1 MASNSHHPLAFYLLR
16 FISATISLEN
26 SNYFY
31 SSLYYIG
38 RSHLSTL
45 IVYSIGDKQY
55 AYSNF
60 FCRFNRINMCSLP
73 YIDDSMPAPNKPC
86 LISAPACKA
95 AEASEP

>member
-1 MASNSHHPLAFYLLR
+1 MFTFKTHSFVFQSPIHKIWRANSHHPLAFYLLR

-60 FCRFNRINMCSLP
+60 SV
-73 YIDDSMPAPNKPC
+73 A
-86 LISAPACKA
+86 LIESICVRSIA
-95 AEASEP
+95 